1 MSETATEVTFAT
13 ALFLLHRAGLKVE
26 DPALEHLAEALGAS
40 KTAGD
45 AADAAGKLAAALSAP
60 GGFHAGLGR
69 AFSGLQ
75 IQVVCGDRHAHV
87 AALRRARFGN
97 QLPML
102 AGIAD
107 RYQGGV
113 AIRWA
118 LILDVGEVVDILDPN
133 PWDDVAEDHKL
144 ALEDFVVRWELA
156 GSVLVTFRSAE
167 RP

>member
-1 MSETATEVTFAT
+1 MSETAAEVTFAT
-13 ALFLLHRAGLKVE
+13 ALFLLHRAGLDVE
-26 DPALEHLAEALGAS
+26 DTALGNLAQAIGGSKSSCDAAEAAE
-40 KTAGD
+40 
-45 AADAAGKLAAALSAP
+45 KLAAVLLKD

-69 AFSGLQ
+69 AFSGMK
-75 IQVVCGDRHAHV
+75 IQVVCGDHHAHV

-107 RYQGGV
+107 RHNGGV

-118 LILDVGEVVDILDPN
+118 IVLDVGDVVEILDPN
-133 PWDDVAEDHKL
+133 PWDDIAEDHKL
-144 ALEDFVVRWELA
+144 PMSDFVVRWELA